1 MVTDEKAL
9 GGEEP
14 VFSPRRASGTAGR
27 SDRFKKFIKKNGAG
41 FIFALPVT
49 IKSLNNNMLRL
60 FDSLCGEK
68 R

>member
-1 MVTDEKAL
+1 MHN
-9 GGEEP
+9 
-14 VFSPRRASGTAGR
+14 TAAR
-27 SDRFKKFIKKNGAG
+27 SSKT
-41 FIFALPVT
+41 IFALPVT